1 MALPAAPMSAP
12 ETTPTWGSPS
22 EIPRVVLHRPHLR
35 RTLLTTAIVG
45 TVLFGINQA
54 DVVMGGDATVVTW
67 LKIGLTYLVPF
78 VVSNLGVLFATQR
91 REGR

>member
-1 MALPAAPMSAP
+1 MSDPDAAP
-12 ETTPTWGSPS
+12 TWRSPS

-35 RTLLTTAIVG
+35 RTLVTTGVVG

-91 REGR
+91 RGER